1 MSDTDVSNNNMRCIM
16 GAMSHGHCSLPTW
29 FQGTSPLYV
38 LKNLCKEFGSEFV
51 VFAGMKP

>member
-1 MSDTDVSNNNMRCIM
+1 MSNNNMHCIM